1 MLPYTFFALT
11 LAIGL
16 SAAQSTTTVSL
27 FLPNTDPQSLVA
39 SVIGTVSKQRLSH
52 ASLFAYPLTSIL
64 QDATATTYLI
74 SCPPGSDSNN
84 CGYGGG
90 ATVIEGPSTL
100 QMVIGGASIACNLAG
115 TTQAVCTESQTLS
128 GFSTTEL
135 VTSTLG
141 PADITYFPVGV
152 TAGAERLGPAS
163 TGVSATATGT
173 SGASATT
180 GLVGSISLAVSS
192 TSGSGSAATT
202 STTELGSS
210 NSETSMTPSATGS
223 SSISQ
228 TQSAA
233 TTSASSAAARAG
245 QDQLSMLTTVVKC
258 LVGSILGI
266 TLL

>member
-1 MLPYTFFALT
+1 MLP
-11 LAIGL
+11 
-16 SAAQSTTTVSL
+16 
-27 FLPNTDPQSLVA
+27 
-39 SVIGTVSKQRLSH
+39 
-52 ASLFAYPLTSIL
+52 FAYQLTSIL

-84 CGYGGG
+84 CGYDSG

-152 TAGAERLGPAS
+152 TAGAQKLGPAS
-163 TGVSATATGT
+163 TGASATATST
-173 SGASATT
+173 SGASATTT

-202 STTELGSS
+202 STTELSSS
-210 NSETSMTPSATGS
+210 NSETSTTLSATGS

-233 TTSASSAAARAG
+233 TTRASSAAARAG
-245 QDQLSMLTTVVKC
+245 QDQLSILTTVVKC
-258 LVGSILGI
+258 LFGSILCI

>member
-1 MLPYTFFALT
+1 MLPYAFFGLT

-39 SVIGTVSKQRLSH
+39 SVIGT
-52 ASLFAYPLTSIL
+52 
-64 QDATATTYLI
+64 DATATTYLI
-74 SCPPGSDSNN
+74 SCPPGSDANN

-152 TAGAERLGPAS
+152 TAGAQKLGPAS
-163 TGVSATATGT
+163 TDVSATATST
-173 SGASATT
+173 SGATTTT

-210 NSETSMTPSATGS
+210 SSESATTSATGS

-233 TTSASSAAARAG
+233 NTSASSAAARTG

>member
-1 MLPYTFFALT
+1 MLPFVYL
-11 LAIGL
+11 
-16 SAAQSTTTVSL
+16 
-27 FLPNTDPQSLVA
+27 
-39 SVIGTVSKQRLSH
+39 
-52 ASLFAYPLTSIL
+52 LTSIL

-115 TTQAVCTESQTLS
+115 TTRAVCTESQTLS

-141 PADITYFPVGV
+141 PADITYFPIGV
-152 TAGAERLGPAS
+152 TAGAQKLGPAS

-180 GLVGSISLAVSS
+180 TGLVGSISLAVSS
-192 TSGSGSAATT
+192 TSRSGSAATT
-202 STTELGSS
+202 STTELDSS
-210 NSETSMTPSATGS
+210 NSETSTTPSATGS

-245 QDQLSMLTTVVKC
+245 QDQSSMLTTVVKC
-258 LVGSILGI
+258 FVGSILGI

>member
-1 MLPYTFFALT
+1 MPTSCFFFA
-11 LAIGL
+11 
-16 SAAQSTTTVSL
+16 
-27 FLPNTDPQSLVA
+27 
-39 SVIGTVSKQRLSH
+39 H
-52 ASLFAYPLTSIL
+52 PLTSLFL

-74 SCPPGSDSNN
+74 SCPPGTDTND
-84 CGYGGG
+84 CGYGAG
-90 ATVIEGPSTL
+90 ATVIEGPSTV

-128 GFSTTEL
+128 GFSTTQL

-152 TAGAERLGPAS
+152 TAGAQKLGPAS
-163 TGVSATATGT
+163 TGVSATATRT
-173 SGASATT
+173 SGAST
-180 GLVGSISLAVSS
+180 GLLGSISVIVSS

-202 STTELGSS
+202 SMTELPSS
-210 NSETSMTPSATGS
+210 SGETSATMSATGS

-233 TTSASSAAARAG
+233 TTRASSAAARAG
-245 QDQLSMLTTVVKC
+245 QGQLSLLTTVVKC
-258 LVGSILGI
+258 LVGGILGI

>member
-1 MLPYTFFALT
+1 MP
-11 LAIGL
+11 
-16 SAAQSTTTVSL
+16 
-27 FLPNTDPQSLVA
+27 P
-39 SVIGTVSKQRLSH
+39 
-52 ASLFAYPLTSIL
+52 FAYLLTSFFL

-74 SCPPGSDSNN
+74 SCPPGSDANN

-152 TAGAERLGPAS
+152 TAGAQKLGPAS
-163 TGVSATATGT
+163 TGASATATST
-173 SGASATT
+173 SGASTT

-192 TSGSGSAATT
+192 TSGLGSTATT

-210 NSETSMTPSATGS
+210 SSESVTTSATGS

-233 TTSASSAAARAG
+233 NTSASSAAARAG
-245 QDQLSMLTTVVKC
+245 QDQLSMLTTIVKC